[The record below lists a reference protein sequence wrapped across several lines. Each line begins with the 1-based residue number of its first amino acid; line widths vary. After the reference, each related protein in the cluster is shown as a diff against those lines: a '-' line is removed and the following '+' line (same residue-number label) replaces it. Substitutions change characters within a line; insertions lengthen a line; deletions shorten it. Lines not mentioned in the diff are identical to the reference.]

1 VSTPASGP
9 GSGPAST
16 ILSARDLEF
25 LLFEWLDVESLSER
39 PRFAEHDR
47 ESYRAL
53 LALCAQLAADHFAPH
68 YRASDSE
75 EPVFDG
81 ERVRLIPEVATA
93 LEALARA
100 DLLAL
105 TLDEEHGGHQVPHVV
120 ASACMAWFTAANIGT
135 AAYSFLTM
143 ANASLLLEHGTPEQ
157 VERFVGPMLEG
168 RFFGT
173 MTLSEPHAGS
183 SLGDVLTRAVPADD
197 GTYRIFGSKM
207 WISGGDHEM
216 GDNIVHL
223 VLAKLPDAPAGTRGI
238 SLFVVPKRLV
248 SDDGSIGERNDVALA
263 GINHKLGSRGTVNTA
278 PVFGGGA
285 FTPGGAPGAV
295 GYLVGE
301 PHRGLSY
308 MFHMMNAARLGV
320 GMSAT
325 TTAYTAYLKSLE
337 YARSRPQGRRL
348 TAADPAAPQVP
359 IIEHADVRRM
369 LLAQKA
375 YVEGAL
381 ALNLWCSRLLD
392 VQASARDDEERAE
405 AGLLLD
411 LLTPIAKS
419 WPSQWGQESNSL
431 AIQVLGGAGY
441 TRDYDVEAHWRDQ
454 RLNPIHEGTHGIQAL
469 DLLGRK
475 VLGSGGASLSA
486 LAARVQQT
494 VHRARD
500 LGGEPAAHAEALTA
514 VLDRLGEVTAAL
526 AGLGDPE
533 RTMANATVYLEAA
546 GHVVVAW
553 MWLEQLVA
561 VGSEE
566 GDFYDGKRAAARFF
580 FRWELPK
587 VAPMLDLLASG
598 DTTTLDMRDAWF

>member
-1 VSTPASGP
+1 MFTTASP
-9 GSGPAST
+9 ST
-16 ILSARDLEF
+16 ILSARDLQF
-25 LLFEWLDVESLSER
+25 MLFEWLDVEALAER

-47 ESYRAL
+47 DTYDAL
-53 LALCAQLAADHFAPH
+53 LALCEQLATEHFAPH
-68 YRASDSE
+68 YRRSDTE

-81 ERVRLIPEVATA
+81 EKVRLIPEIATA
-93 LEALARA
+93 LEAFAKA
-100 DLLAL
+100 DLLTL
-105 TLDEEHGGHQVPHVV
+105 TLDEEVGGQQVPHVV
-120 ASACMAWFTAANIGT
+120 ASACMAWFTGANIGT
-135 AAYSFLTM
+135 AAYSFLTV
-143 ANASLLLEHGTPEQ
+143 ANAGLLLAHGTPEQ
-157 VERFVGPMLEG
+157 VERFVTPMLEG

-183 SLGDVLTRAVPADD
+183 SLGDVVTRAVPADD
-197 GTYRIFGSKM
+197 GTYRIFGNKM

-223 VLAKLPDAPAGTRGI
+223 VLAKLPDAVPGTRGI
-238 SLFVVPKRLV
+238 SLFIVPKHLV
-248 SDDGSIGERNDVALA
+248 GEDGSIGERNDVALA

-278 PVFGGGA
+278 PVFGGGS

-295 GYLVGE
+295 GHLVGE
-301 PHRGLSY
+301 PGKGLSY

-325 TTAYTAYLKSLE
+325 TTAYTAYLKSLD

-348 TAADPAAPQVP
+348 GATDPSAPQVP

-369 LLAQKA
+369 LLAQKS

-381 ALNLWCSRLLD
+381 ALNLYCSRLLD
-392 VQASARDDEERAE
+392 VQATARDEEERTE
-405 AGLLLD
+405 TGRLLD

-431 AIQVLGGAGY
+431 AIQVLGGSGY

-475 VLGSGGASLSA
+475 VLGGGGAALMT
-486 LAARVQQT
+486 LAARMGET
-494 VHRARD
+494 VGRARD
-500 LGGEPAAHAEALTA
+500 LGGEPAAHADALQSA
-514 VLDRLGEVTAAL
+514 VDRLGEVTLAL

-561 VGSEE
+561 VGDRA
-566 GDFYDGKRAAARFF
+566 GDFYDGKRAAARYF

-587 VAPMLDLLASG
+587 VGPMLDLLASG
-598 DTTTLDMRDAWF
+598 DTTTLEMREAWF

>member
-1 VSTPASGP
+1 M
-9 GSGPAST
+9 
-16 ILSARDLEF
+16 
-25 LLFEWLDVESLSER
+25 LFEWLDVERLSER
-39 PRFAEHDR
+39 PRFADHDR
-47 ESYRAL
+47 DSYEAL
-53 LALCAQLAADHFAPH
+53 LALCEELATDRFAPH
-68 YRASDSE
+68 YRRSDAE
-75 EPVFDG
+75 EPTFDG
-81 ERVRLIPEVATA
+81 EKVHLIPEIATA
-93 LEALARA
+93 LEAFAKA
-100 DLLAL
+100 DLLTL
-105 TLDEEHGGHQVPHVV
+105 TLDEDRGGHQVPHVV
-120 ASACMAWFTAANIGT
+120 AAACMAWFTAANIGT

-143 ANASLLLEHGTPEQ
+143 ANAALLLEHGTPDQ
-157 VERFVGPMLEG
+157 VDRYAKPMLEG

-183 SLGDVLTRAVPADD
+183 SLGDVVTRAVPAHD
-197 GTYRIFGSKM
+197 GTYRIFGNKM

-238 SLFVVPKRLV
+238 SLFIVPKHLV
-248 SDDGSIGERNDVALA
+248 GEDGSIGERNDVALA

-325 TTAYTAYLKSLE
+325 TTAYTAYLKSLD
-337 YARSRPQGRRL
+337 YARSRPQGRPL
-348 TAADPAAPQVP
+348 TGADPAAPQVP

-369 LLAQKA
+369 LLAQKS

-381 ALNLWCSRLLD
+381 ALNLYCSRLLD
-392 VQASARDDEERAE
+392 LQASAHDDDERSET
-405 AGLLLD
+405 GLLLD

-431 AIQVLGGAGY
+431 AIQVLGGSGY

-475 VLGSGGASLSA
+475 VLGSGGASLRV
-486 LAARVQQT
+486 LAARIDRT
-494 VHRARD
+494 VAKANA
-500 LGGEPAAHAEALTA
+500 LGGEAAEHGAALKAA
-514 VLDRLGEVTAAL
+514 VDRLGEVTMTL

-561 VGSEE
+561 VGEQCS
-566 GDFYDGKRAAARFF
+566 DFHDGKRAAARFF

-587 VAPMLDLLASG
+587 VGPMLDLLASG
-598 DTTTLDMRDAWF
+598 DTTTLEMRADWF

>member
-1 VSTPASGP
+1 MSAPT
-9 GSGPAST
+9 ST
-16 ILSARDLEF
+16 ILSARDLQF
-25 LLFEWLDVESLSER
+25 MLFEWLDVEQLADR

-47 ESYRAL
+47 ETYDAL
-53 LALCAQLAADHFAPH
+53 LALCEQLATEHFAPH
-68 YRASDSE
+68 YRRSDTE

-81 ERVRLIPEVATA
+81 EKVHLIPEVATA
-93 LEALARA
+93 LEAFAKA
-100 DLLAL
+100 DLLTL
-105 TLDEEHGGHQVPHVV
+105 TLDEEVGGQQVPHVV

-135 AAYSFLTM
+135 AAYSFLTV
-143 ANASLLLEHGTPEQ
+143 ANAGLLLAHGTPEQ

-173 MTLSEPHAGS
+173 MALSEPHAGS
-183 SLGDVLTRAVPADD
+183 SLGDVVTRAVPADD
-197 GTYRIFGSKM
+197 GTYRLFGSKM

-216 GDNIVHL
+216 GDTIVHL
-223 VLAKLPDAPAGTRGI
+223 VLAKLPDAATGTRGI
-238 SLFVVPKRLV
+238 SLFIVPKHLV
-248 SDDGSIGERNDVALA
+248 GEDGSIGERNDVALA
-263 GINHKLGSRGTVNTA
+263 GINHKLGNRGTVNTA

-285 FTPGGAPGAV
+285 FTPGGAPGAI

-301 PHRGLSY
+301 PGKGLSY

-325 TTAYTAYLKSLE
+325 TTAYTAYLKSLA
-337 YARSRPQGRRL
+337 YARSRPQGRAL
-348 TAADPAAPQVP
+348 VAADPSAPQVP

-369 LLAQKA
+369 LLAQKS

-381 ALNLWCSRLLD
+381 ALNLYCSRLLD
-392 VQASARDDEERAE
+392 LQATARDEEERTE
-405 AGLLLD
+405 TGRLLD

-431 AIQVLGGAGY
+431 AIQVLGGSGY

-475 VLGSGGASLSA
+475 VLGGGGASLMA
-486 LAARVQQT
+486 LAARIGET
-494 VHRARD
+494 VVRARD
-500 LGGEPAAHAEALTA
+500 LGGEPAAHADALQSA
-514 VLDRLGEVTAAL
+514 VDRLGEVTLAL

-561 VGSEE
+561 VGDRT
-566 GDFYDGKRAAARFF
+566 GDFYDGKRAAARYF

-587 VAPMLDLLASG
+587 VGPMLDLLASG
-598 DTTTLDMRDAWF
+598 DTTTLEMRDAWF

>member
-1 VSTPASGP
+1 VPTTSP
-9 GSGPAST
+9 ST
-16 ILSARDLEF
+16 ILSARDLQF
-25 LLFEWLDVESLSER
+25 MLFEWLDVERLGQR

-47 ESYRAL
+47 ETYDAL
-53 LALCAQLAADHFAPH
+53 LALCEQLATEHFAPH
-68 YRASDSE
+68 YRRSDTE
-75 EPVFDG
+75 EPAFDG
-81 ERVRLIPEVATA
+81 ERVHLIPEIATA
-93 LEALARA
+93 LEAFAKA
-100 DLLAL
+100 DLLTL
-105 TLDEEHGGHQVPHVV
+105 TLDEEVGGQQVPHVV

-135 AAYSFLTM
+135 AAYSFLTV
-143 ANASLLLEHGTPEQ
+143 ANAGLLLAHGTPEQ
-157 VERFVGPMLEG
+157 VERFVTPMLEG

-183 SLGDVLTRAVPADD
+183 SLGDVVTRAVPADD

-223 VLAKLPDAPAGTRGI
+223 VLAKLPDAAPGTRGI
-238 SLFVVPKRLV
+238 SLFIVPKHLV
-248 SDDGSIGERNDVALA
+248 GEDGSIGERNDVVLA

-278 PVFGGGA
+278 PVFGSGA

-295 GYLVGE
+295 GHLVGE
-301 PHRGLSY
+301 PGKGLSY

-348 TAADPAAPQVP
+348 AAADPTAPQVP

-369 LLAQKA
+369 LLAQKS

-381 ALNLWCSRLLD
+381 ALNLYCSRLLD
-392 VQASARDDEERAE
+392 VQATARDEEERTE
-405 AGLLLD
+405 TGRLLD

-431 AIQVLGGAGY
+431 AIQVLGGSGY

-475 VLGSGGASLSA
+475 VLGGDGASLVA
-486 LAARVQQT
+486 LAARIADT
-494 VHRARD
+494 VARARD
-500 LGGEPAAHAEALTA
+500 LGGEPAAHADALQAA
-514 VLDRLGEVTAAL
+514 VDRLGEVTLAL

-561 VGSEE
+561 VGDRD
-566 GDFYDGKRAAARFF
+566 GDFYDGKRAAARYF

-587 VAPMLDLLASG
+587 VGPMLDLLASG
-598 DTTTLDMRDAWF
+598 DTTTLEMRDAWF

>member
-1 VSTPASGP
+1 MPATAPS
-9 GSGPAST
+9 ST

-25 LLFEWLDVESLSER
+25 MLFEWLDVEQLAER

-47 ESYRAL
+47 ESYDAL
-53 LALCAQLAADHFAPH
+53 LALCEELATEHFAPH
-68 YRASDSE
+68 YRRSDTE
-75 EPVFDG
+75 EPVFQDG
-81 ERVRLIPEVATA
+81 KVRLIPEIEA
-93 LEALARA
+93 ALAKFAEA
-100 DLLAL
+100 DLLTL
-105 TLDEEHGGHQVPHVV
+105 TLDEEVGGQQVPHVV

-135 AAYSFLTM
+135 AAYSFLTV
-143 ANASLLLEHGTPEQ
+143 ANAGLLLAHGTPEQ
-157 VERFVGPMLEG
+157 VERYVAPMLEG

-183 SLGDVLTRAVPADD
+183 SLGDVVTRAVPADD
-197 GTYRIFGSKM
+197 GTYRIFGNKM

-223 VLAKLPDAPAGTRGI
+223 VLAKLPDAAPGTRGI
-238 SLFVVPKRLV
+238 SLFVVPKHLV
-248 SDDGSIGERNDVALA
+248 GEDGSIGERNDVALA

-285 FTPGGAPGAV
+285 YTPGGAPGAI

-301 PHRGLSY
+301 PGKGLSY

-325 TTAYTAYLKSLE
+325 TTAYTAYLKSLA

-348 TAADPAAPQVP
+348 TAADPGAPQVP

-369 LLAQKA
+369 LLAQKS

-381 ALNLWCSRLLD
+381 ALNLYCSRLLD
-392 VQASARDDEERAE
+392 VQATAQDDEERTE
-405 AGLLLD
+405 AGRLLD

-431 AIQVLGGAGY
+431 AIQVLGGSGY
-441 TRDYDVEAHWRDQ
+441 TRDYDIEAHWRDQ

-475 VLGSGGASLSA
+475 VLGGGGASLMA
-486 LAARVQQT
+486 LAARIAET
-494 VHRARD
+494 VGRARD
-500 LGGEPAAHAEALTA
+500 LGGEPAAHADALQAA
-514 VLDRLGEVTAAL
+514 VDRLGEVTLAL

-561 VGSEE
+561 VGERT
-566 GDFYDGKRAAARFF
+566 GDFYDGKRAAARYF

-587 VAPMLDLLASG
+587 VGPMLDLLASG
-598 DTTTLDMRDAWF
+598 DTTTLEMRDAWF

>member
-1 VSTPASGP
+1 MPTPSSP
-9 GSGPAST
+9 ST
-16 ILSARDLEF
+16 ILSARDLQF
-25 LLFEWLDVESLSER
+25 LLFEWLDVEQLAER

-47 ESYRAL
+47 ETYDAL
-53 LALCAQLAADHFAPH
+53 LALCEQLATEHFAPH
-68 YRASDSE
+68 YRRSDIE

-81 ERVRLIPEVATA
+81 EKVHLIPEIATA
-93 LEALARA
+93 LDAFAKA
-100 DLLAL
+100 DLLTL
-105 TLDEEHGGHQVPHVV
+105 SLDEEIGGQQVPHVV

-135 AAYSFLTM
+135 AAYSFLTV
-143 ANASLLLEHGTPEQ
+143 ANAGLLLAHGTPEQ
-157 VERFVGPMLEG
+157 VERYVTPMLEG

-197 GTYRIFGSKM
+197 GTFRIFGNKM

-223 VLAKLPDAPAGTRGI
+223 VLAKLPDAAPGTRGI
-238 SLFVVPKRLV
+238 SLFVVPKHLV
-248 SDDGSIGERNDVALA
+248 GEDGSIGERNDVALA

-278 PVFGGGA
+278 PVFGGGS
-285 FTPGGAPGAV
+285 FTPGGAPGAI

-301 PHRGLSY
+301 PGKGLSY

-348 TAADPAAPQVP
+348 TGADPGAPQVP

-369 LLAQKA
+369 LLAQKS

-381 ALNLWCSRLLD
+381 ALNLYCSRLLD
-392 VQASARDDEERAE
+392 VQATARDEEERTE
-405 AGLLLD
+405 SSRLLD

-431 AIQVLGGAGY
+431 AIQVLGGSGY

-475 VLGSGGASLSA
+475 VLGGGGASLTA
-486 LAARVQQT
+486 LAARIADT
-494 VHRARD
+494 VGRARD
-500 LGGEPAAHAEALTA
+500 LGGEPAAHADALQTA
-514 VLDRLGEVTAAL
+514 VDRLGEVTLAL

-546 GHVVVAW
+546 GHVVIAW

-561 VGSEE
+561 VGEKT
-566 GDFYDGKRAAARFF
+566 GDFYDGKRAAARYF

-587 VAPMLDLLASG
+587 VGPMLDLLASG
-598 DTTTLDMRDAWF
+598 DTTTLEMRDAWF

>member
-1 VSTPASGP
+1 MPPTSPS
-9 GSGPAST
+9 ST

-25 LLFEWLDVESLSER
+25 MLFEWLDVEQLAER

-47 ESYRAL
+47 ETYDAL
-53 LALCAQLAADHFAPH
+53 LALCEELATEHFAPH
-68 YRASDSE
+68 YRRSDTE
-75 EPVFDG
+75 EPVFEDG
-81 ERVRLIPEVATA
+81 KVRLIPEIATA
-93 LEALARA
+93 LEAFAKA
-100 DLLAL
+100 DLLTL
-105 TLDEEHGGHQVPHVV
+105 TLDEEVGGQQVPHVV
-120 ASACMAWFTAANIGT
+120 ASACMAWFTAANMGT

-143 ANASLLLEHGTPEQ
+143 ANAGLLLTHGTPEQ
-157 VERFVGPMLEG
+157 VERFATPMLEG

-183 SLGDVLTRAVPADD
+183 SLGDVVTRAVPADD
-197 GTYRIFGSKM
+197 GTYRIFGNKM

-223 VLAKLPDAPAGTRGI
+223 VLAKLPDAAPGTRGI
-238 SLFVVPKRLV
+238 SLFIVPKHLV
-248 SDDGSIGERNDVALA
+248 AEDGSIGERNDLALA

-301 PHRGLSY
+301 PGKGLSY

-320 GMSAT
+320 GMGAT

-348 TAADPAAPQVP
+348 TAADPGAPQVP

-369 LLAQKA
+369 LLAQKS

-381 ALNLWCSRLLD
+381 ALNLYCSRLLD
-392 VQASARDDEERAE
+392 VQATARDEEERTE
-405 AGLLLD
+405 AGRLLD

-431 AIQVLGGAGY
+431 AIQVLGGSGY

-475 VLGSGGASLSA
+475 VLGGGGASLMA
-486 LAARVQQT
+486 LAARIAET
-494 VHRARD
+494 VGRARE
-500 LGGEPAAHAEALTA
+500 LGGEPAAHADALQAA
-514 VLDRLGEVTAAL
+514 VDRLGEVTMTL

-561 VGSEE
+561 VGEKS
-566 GDFYDGKRAAARFF
+566 GDFYDGKRAAARYF

-587 VAPMLDLLASG
+587 VGPMLDLLASG
-598 DTTTLDMRDAWF
+598 DTTTLEMRDAWF

>member
-1 VSTPASGP
+1 VSTTASP
-9 GSGPAST
+9 ST
-16 ILSARDLEF
+16 ILSARDLQF
-25 LLFEWLDVESLSER
+25 MLFEWLDVGQLAER

-47 ESYRAL
+47 ETYDAL
-53 LALCAQLAADHFAPH
+53 LALCEQLATEHFAPH
-68 YRASDSE
+68 YRRSDTE

-81 ERVRLIPEVATA
+81 EKVRLIPEIATA
-93 LEALARA
+93 LEAFAKA
-100 DLLAL
+100 DLLTL
-105 TLDEEHGGHQVPHVV
+105 TLDEEVGGQQVPHVV

-135 AAYSFLTM
+135 AAYSFLTV
-143 ANASLLLEHGTPEQ
+143 ANAGLLLAHGTPEQ
-157 VERFVGPMLEG
+157 VERFATPMLEG

-183 SLGDVLTRAVPADD
+183 SLGDVVTRAVPADD

-223 VLAKLPDAPAGTRGI
+223 VLAKLPDAAPGTRGI
-238 SLFVVPKRLV
+238 SLFVVPKHLV
-248 SDDGSIGERNDVALA
+248 GEDGSIGERNDVALA

-285 FTPGGAPGAV
+285 FTPGGAAGAV
-295 GYLVGE
+295 GHLVGE
-301 PHRGLSY
+301 PGKGLSY

-348 TAADPAAPQVP
+348 GAADPSAPQVP

-369 LLAQKA
+369 LLAQKS

-381 ALNLWCSRLLD
+381 ALNLYCSRLLD
-392 VQASARDDEERAE
+392 VQATARDEEERTE
-405 AGLLLD
+405 TGRLLD

-431 AIQVLGGAGY
+431 AIQVLGGSGY

-475 VLGSGGASLSA
+475 VLGGGGASLLA
-486 LAARVQQT
+486 LAARIGET
-494 VHRARD
+494 VARARN
-500 LGGEPAAHAEALTA
+500 LGGEPAAHAEALQSA
-514 VLDRLGEVTAAL
+514 VDRLGEVTLAL

-561 VGSEE
+561 VGDRT
-566 GDFYDGKRAAARFF
+566 GDFYDGKRAAARYF

-587 VAPMLDLLASG
+587 VGPMLDLLASG
-598 DTTTLDMRDAWF
+598 DTTTLEMRDAWF

>member
-1 VSTPASGP
+1 MPAQPSTV
-9 GSGPAST
+9 
-16 ILSARDLEF
+16 LSARDLQF

-47 ESYRAL
+47 ESYDAL
-53 LALCAQLAADHFAPH
+53 LELCEQLATEHFAPH
-68 YRASDSE
+68 YRKSDTE
-75 EPVFDG
+75 EPTFDG
-81 ERVRLIPEVATA
+81 DKVTLIPEIGAA
-93 LEALARA
+93 LQQFAKA
-100 DLLAL
+100 DLLGL
-105 TLDEEHGGHQVPHVV
+105 TLDAERGGHQVPQTV
-120 ASACMAWFTAANIGT
+120 AAACMAWFTAANIGT
-135 AAYSFLTM
+135 AAYSFLTV
-143 ANASLLLEHGTPEQ
+143 ANAGLLLAHGTPEQ
-157 VERFVGPMLEG
+157 VERYAAPMLEG

-183 SLGDVLTRAVPADD
+183 SLGDVVTRAVPADD
-197 GTYRIFGSKM
+197 GTYRIFGNKM

-216 GDNIVHL
+216 GENIVHL

-238 SLFVVPKRLV
+238 SLFIVPKHLV
-248 SDDGSIGERNDVALA
+248 GEDGSIGERNDVTLA

-278 PVFGGGA
+278 PVFGSGA
-285 FTPGGAPGAV
+285 HTPGGAAGAV

-325 TTAYTAYLKSLE
+325 TTAYTAYLKSLA
-337 YARSRPQGRRL
+337 YARERPQGRRL
-348 TAADPAAPQVP
+348 AGGDPAGPQVP

-369 LLAQKA
+369 LLAQKS

-381 ALNLWCSRLLD
+381 ALNLYCSRLLD
-392 VQASARDDEERAE
+392 LQASAVDDDERVE
-405 AGLLLD
+405 ASRLLD
-411 LLTPIAKS
+411 VLTPIAKS

-441 TRDYDVEAHWRDQ
+441 TRDHDLEAHWRDQ

-475 VLGSGGASLSA
+475 VLGGGGAALMA
-486 LAARVQQT
+486 LAARIGDT
-494 VHRARD
+494 VERATA
-500 LGGEPAAHAEALTA
+500 LGGEAAWHAAALKA
-514 VLDRLGEVTAAL
+514 SVDRLGEVTMAL
-526 AGLGDPE
+526 AGLGDAD

-561 VGSEE
+561 VGERQ
-566 GDFYDGKRAAARFF
+566 GDFYGGKRAAARFF

-587 VAPMLDLLASG
+587 VGPMLDLLASG
-598 DTTTLDMRDAWF
+598 DTTTLEMRADWF

>member
-1 VSTPASGP
+1 VSTTASP
-9 GSGPAST
+9 ST
-16 ILSARDLEF
+16 VLSARDLQF
-25 LLFEWLDVESLSER
+25 MLFEWLDVEQLAER

-47 ESYRAL
+47 DTYDAL
-53 LALCAQLAADHFAPH
+53 LALCEQLATEHFAPH
-68 YRASDSE
+68 YRRSDTE

-81 ERVRLIPEVATA
+81 EKVRLIPEIATA
-93 LEALARA
+93 LEAFAKA
-100 DLLAL
+100 DLLTL
-105 TLDEEHGGHQVPHVV
+105 SLDEEVGGQQVPHVV

-135 AAYSFLTM
+135 AAYSFLTV
-143 ANASLLLEHGTPEQ
+143 ANAGLLLAHGTPEQ
-157 VERFVGPMLEG
+157 VERFVTPMLEG

-183 SLGDVLTRAVPADD
+183 SLGDVVTRAVPADD
-197 GTYRIFGSKM
+197 GTFRIFGNKM

-223 VLAKLPDAPAGTRGI
+223 VLAKLPDAAPGTRGI
-238 SLFVVPKRLV
+238 SLFVVPKHLV
-248 SDDGSIGERNDVALA
+248 GEDGSIGERNDVALA

-278 PVFGGGA
+278 PVFGGGS
-285 FTPGGAPGAV
+285 FTPGGAPGAI

-301 PHRGLSY
+301 PGKGLSY

-320 GMSAT
+320 GMGAT

-348 TAADPAAPQVP
+348 TAVDPGAPQVP

-369 LLAQKA
+369 LLAQKS

-381 ALNLWCSRLLD
+381 ALNLYCSRLLD
-392 VQASARDDEERAE
+392 VQATARDEDERTETGR
-405 AGLLLD
+405 LLD

-431 AIQVLGGAGY
+431 AIQVLGGSGY

-475 VLGSGGASLSA
+475 VLGGGGASLMA
-486 LAARVQQT
+486 LAARIADT
-494 VHRARD
+494 VGRARD
-500 LGGEPAAHAEALTA
+500 LGGEPAAHADALQAA
-514 VLDRLGEVTAAL
+514 VDRLGEVTLTL

-561 VGSEE
+561 VGEKA
-566 GDFYDGKRAAARFF
+566 GDFYDGKRAAARYF

-587 VAPMLDLLASG
+587 VGPMLDLLASG
-598 DTTTLDMRDAWF
+598 DTTTLEMRDAWF

>member
-1 VSTPASGP
+1 M
-9 GSGPAST
+9 
-16 ILSARDLEF
+16 EF
-25 LLFEWLDVESLSER
+25 MLFEWLDVEQLAER

-47 ESYRAL
+47 ETYDAL
-53 LALCAQLAADHFAPH
+53 LALCEELATEHFAPH
-68 YRASDSE
+68 YRRSDTE
-75 EPVFDG
+75 EPVFEDG
-81 ERVRLIPEVATA
+81 KVRLIPEIATA
-93 LEALARA
+93 LEAFAKA
-100 DLLAL
+100 DLLTL
-105 TLDEEHGGHQVPHVV
+105 TLDEEVGGQQVPHVV
-120 ASACMAWFTAANIGT
+120 ASACMAWFTAANMGT

-143 ANASLLLEHGTPEQ
+143 ANAGLLLAHGTPEQ
-157 VERFVGPMLEG
+157 VERFATPMLEG

-183 SLGDVLTRAVPADD
+183 SLGDVVTRAVPADD
-197 GTYRIFGSKM
+197 GTYRIFGNKM

-223 VLAKLPDAPAGTRGI
+223 VLAKLPDAAPGTRGI
-238 SLFVVPKRLV
+238 SLFIVPKHLV
-248 SDDGSIGERNDVALA
+248 AEDGSIGERNDVALA

-301 PHRGLSY
+301 PGKGLSY

-320 GMSAT
+320 GMGAT

-348 TAADPAAPQVP
+348 TAADPGAPQVP

-369 LLAQKA
+369 LLAQKS

-381 ALNLWCSRLLD
+381 ALNLYCSRLLD
-392 VQASARDDEERAE
+392 VQATARDEEERTE
-405 AGLLLD
+405 AGRLLD

-431 AIQVLGGAGY
+431 AIQVLGGSGY

-475 VLGSGGASLSA
+475 VLGGGGASLMA
-486 LAARVQQT
+486 LASRIVET
-494 VHRARD
+494 VGRARELD
-500 LGGEPAAHAEALTA
+500 GEPAAHADALQAA
-514 VLDRLGEVTAAL
+514 VDRLGEVTMTL

-561 VGSEE
+561 VGEKA
-566 GDFYDGKRAAARFF
+566 GDFYDGKRAAARYF

-587 VAPMLDLLASG
+587 VGPMLDLLASG
-598 DTTTLDMRDAWF
+598 DTTTLEMRDAWF

>member
-1 VSTPASGP
+1 MSTTASP
-9 GSGPAST
+9 ST
-16 ILSARDLEF
+16 ILSARDLQF
-25 LLFEWLDVESLSER
+25 MLFEWLDVEALGDR

-47 ESYRAL
+47 ETYDAL
-53 LALCAQLAADHFAPH
+53 LALCEQLATDHFAPH
-68 YRASDSE
+68 YRRSDTE

-81 ERVRLIPEVATA
+81 EKVQLIPEIATA
-93 LEALARA
+93 LEAFAKA
-100 DLLAL
+100 DLLTL
-105 TLDEEHGGHQVPHVV
+105 TLDEEVGGQQVPHVV

-135 AAYSFLTM
+135 AAYSLLTV
-143 ANASLLLEHGTPEQ
+143 ANAGLLLAHGTPEQ
-157 VERFVGPMLEG
+157 VERFVTPMLEG

-183 SLGDVLTRAVPADD
+183 SLGDVVTRAVPADD
-197 GTYRIFGSKM
+197 GTHRIFGNKM

-223 VLAKLPDAPAGTRGI
+223 VLAKLPDAAPGTRGI
-238 SLFVVPKRLV
+238 SLFIVPKHLV
-248 SDDGSIGERNDVALA
+248 AEDGSIGERNDVALA

-278 PVFGGGA
+278 PVFGGGS

-295 GYLVGE
+295 GHLVGE
-301 PHRGLSY
+301 PGKGLSY

-325 TTAYTAYLKSLE
+325 TTAYTAYLKSLD

-348 TAADPAAPQVP
+348 GATDPSAPQVP

-369 LLAQKA
+369 LLAQKS

-381 ALNLWCSRLLD
+381 ALNLYCSRLLD
-392 VQASARDDEERAE
+392 VQATARDEEERTE
-405 AGLLLD
+405 TGRLLD

-431 AIQVLGGAGY
+431 AIQVLGGSGY

-475 VLGSGGASLSA
+475 VLGGGGAA
-486 LAARVQQT
+486 LMALTARMGET
-494 VHRARD
+494 VSRARD
-500 LGGEPAAHAEALTA
+500 LGGEPAAHADALQAA
-514 VLDRLGEVTAAL
+514 VDRLGEVTLAL

-561 VGSEE
+561 VGDKE
-566 GDFYDGKRAAARFF
+566 GDFYDGKRAAARYF

-587 VAPMLDLLASG
+587 VGPMLDLLASG
-598 DTTTLDMRDAWF
+598 DTTTLEMREAWF

>member
-1 VSTPASGP
+1 MPATSPAS
-9 GSGPAST
+9 SST

-25 LLFEWLDVESLSER
+25 LLFEWLDVEQLAER

-47 ESYRAL
+47 ETYDAL
-53 LALCAQLAADHFAPH
+53 LALCEELATEHFAPH
-68 YRASDSE
+68 YRRSDAE

-81 ERVRLIPEVATA
+81 EKVRLIPEIATA
-93 LEALARA
+93 LEAFAKA
-100 DLLAL
+100 DLLTL
-105 TLDEEHGGHQVPHVV
+105 TLDQEVGGQQVPHVV

-135 AAYSFLTM
+135 AAYSFLTV
-143 ANASLLLEHGTPEQ
+143 ANAGLLLAHGTPEQ
-157 VERFVGPMLEG
+157 VERYVTPMLEG

-183 SLGDVLTRAVPADD
+183 SLGDVVTRAVPADD
-197 GTYRIFGSKM
+197 GTFRIFGNKM

-223 VLAKLPDAPAGTRGI
+223 VLAKLPDAAPGTRGI
-238 SLFVVPKRLV
+238 SLFVVPKHLV
-248 SDDGSIGERNDVALA
+248 GEDGSIGERNDVALA

-278 PVFGGGA
+278 PVFGGGS

-301 PHRGLSY
+301 PGKGLSY

-325 TTAYTAYLKSLE
+325 TTAYTAYLKSLA

-348 TAADPAAPQVP
+348 TAADPGAPQVP

-369 LLAQKA
+369 LLAQKS

-381 ALNLWCSRLLD
+381 ALNLYCSRLLD
-392 VQASARDDEERAE
+392 VQATARDDEERTE
-405 AGLLLD
+405 ASRLLD

-431 AIQVLGGAGY
+431 AIQVLGGSGY

-475 VLGSGGASLSA
+475 VLGGGGASLMA
-486 LAARVQQT
+486 LAARIAET
-494 VHRARD
+494 VGRARD
-500 LGGEPAAHAEALTA
+500 LGGEPAAHADALQAA
-514 VLDRLGEVTAAL
+514 VDRLGEVTLAL

-561 VGSEE
+561 VGERS
-566 GDFYDGKRAAARFF
+566 GDFYDGKRAAARYF

-587 VAPMLDLLASG
+587 VGPMLDLLASG
-598 DTTTLDMRDAWF
+598 DTTTLEMRDAWF

>member
-1 VSTPASGP
+1 MPNPARSSSTV
-9 GSGPAST
+9 
-16 ILSARDLEF
+16 LSARDLEF
-25 LLFEWLDVESLSER
+25 MLFEWLDVERLSER

-47 ESYRAL
+47 DSYAAL
-53 LALCAQLAADHFAPH
+53 LALCEELATERFAPH
-68 YRASDSE
+68 YRRSDTE
-75 EPVFDG
+75 EPSFDG
-81 ERVRLIPEVATA
+81 ERVHLIPEIAEA
-93 LEALARA
+93 LEAFARA
-100 DLLAL
+100 DLLTL
-105 TLDEEHGGHQVPHVV
+105 TLDEELGGHQVPHVV
-120 ASACMAWFTAANIGT
+120 AAACMAWFTAANIGT

-143 ANASLLLEHGTPEQ
+143 ANAALLLEHGTPEQ
-157 VERFVGPMLEG
+157 VERYARPMLEG

-183 SLGDVLTRAVPADD
+183 SLGDVATRAVPADD

-223 VLAKLPDAPAGTRGI
+223 VLAKLPDAPDGTRGI
-238 SLFVVPKRLV
+238 SLFVVPKHLV
-248 SDDGSIGERNDVALA
+248 AEDGSIGERNDVALA

-325 TTAYTAYLKSLE
+325 TTAYTAYLKSLA

-348 TAADPAAPQVP
+348 GAADPTAPQVP

-369 LLAQKA
+369 LLAQKS

-381 ALNLWCSRLLD
+381 ALNLYCSRLLD
-392 VQASARDDEERAE
+392 LQATAHDDDERTETGR
-405 AGLLLD
+405 LLD

-431 AIQVLGGAGY
+431 AIQVLGGSGY

-475 VLGSGGASLSA
+475 VLGSGGASLLA
-486 LAARVQQT
+486 LAARIERT
-494 VHRARD
+494 VARATA
-500 LGGEPAAHAEALTA
+500 LGGEAAEHGAALKA
-514 VLDRLGEVTAAL
+514 MVDRLGEVTMAL

-561 VGSEE
+561 VGERS

-587 VAPMLDLLASG
+587 VGPMLDLLSAG
-598 DTTTLDMRDAWF
+598 DTTTLEMRADWF

>member
-1 VSTPASGP
+1 MSTTASP
-9 GSGPAST
+9 ST
-16 ILSARDLEF
+16 ILSARDLQF
-25 LLFEWLDVESLSER
+25 MLFEWLDVEQLAER
-39 PRFAEHDR
+39 PRFAQHDR
-47 ESYRAL
+47 DTYDAL
-53 LALCAQLAADHFAPH
+53 LALCEQLATEHFAPH
-68 YRASDSE
+68 YRRSDTE

-81 ERVRLIPEVATA
+81 EKVLLIPEIATA
-93 LEALARA
+93 LEAFAKA
-100 DLLAL
+100 DLLTL
-105 TLDEEHGGHQVPHVV
+105 TLDEEVGGQQVPHVV

-135 AAYSFLTM
+135 AAYSFLTV
-143 ANASLLLEHGTPEQ
+143 ANAGLLLAHGTPEQ
-157 VERFVGPMLEG
+157 VERFVTPMLEG

-183 SLGDVLTRAVPADD
+183 SLGDVVTRAVPADD

-223 VLAKLPDAPAGTRGI
+223 VLAKLPDAAPGTRGI
-238 SLFVVPKRLV
+238 SLFVVPKHLV
-248 SDDGSIGERNDVALA
+248 GEDGSIGERNDVALA

-285 FTPGGAPGAV
+285 FTPGGAAGAV
-295 GYLVGE
+295 GHLVGE
-301 PHRGLSY
+301 PGKGLSY

-348 TAADPAAPQVP
+348 GAADPSAPQVP

-369 LLAQKA
+369 LLAQKS

-381 ALNLWCSRLLD
+381 ALNLYCSRLLD
-392 VQASARDDEERAE
+392 VQATARDEEERTE
-405 AGLLLD
+405 TGRLLD

-431 AIQVLGGAGY
+431 AIQVLGGSGY

-475 VLGSGGASLSA
+475 VLGGGGASLMA
-486 LAARVQQT
+486 LAARIGET
-494 VHRARD
+494 VTRARD
-500 LGGEPAAHAEALTA
+500 LGGEPAAHAEALQSA
-514 VLDRLGEVTAAL
+514 VDRLGEVTLAL

-561 VGSEE
+561 VGDRT
-566 GDFYDGKRAAARFF
+566 GDFYDGKRAAARYF

-587 VAPMLDLLASG
+587 VGPMLDLLASG
-598 DTTTLDMRDAWF
+598 DTTTLEMRDAWF

>member
-1 VSTPASGP
+1 MS
-9 GSGPAST
+9 ST

-25 LLFEWLDVESLSER
+25 LLFEWLDVERLSER

-47 ESYRAL
+47 ETYDAL
-53 LALCAQLAADHFAPH
+53 LALCEQLATEHFAPH
-68 YRASDSE
+68 YRRSDTE

-81 ERVRLIPEVATA
+81 EKVRLVPEIGAA
-93 LEALARA
+93 LDAFAKA
-100 DLLAL
+100 DLLGL
-105 TLDEEHGGHQVPHVV
+105 TLDGDQGGHQLPHVV

-135 AAYSFLTM
+135 AAYSFLTI
-143 ANASLLLEHGTPEQ
+143 ANAGLLLAHGTPEQ
-157 VERFVGPMLEG
+157 VERYVQPMLEG

-173 MTLSEPHAGS
+173 MALSEPHAGS
-183 SLGDVLTRAVPADD
+183 SLGDVLTRAEPAGD

-238 SLFVVPKRLV
+238 SLFIVPKWLV
-248 SDDGSIGERNDVALA
+248 DEDGSIGERNDVALA
-263 GINHKLGSRGTVNTA
+263 GINHKLGNRGTVNTA
-278 PVFGGGA
+278 PVFGAGA
-285 FTPGGAPGAV
+285 FTPGGSPGAV

-325 TTAYTAYLKSLE
+325 TTAYTAYLKSLD
-337 YARSRPQGRRL
+337 YARQRPQGRPL
-348 TAADPAAPQVP
+348 SDADPGKPQVP
-359 IIEHADVRRM
+359 IIQHADVRRM
-369 LLAQKA
+369 LLAQKS

-381 ALNLWCSRLLD
+381 ALNLYCSRLLD
-392 VQASARDDEERAE
+392 LQASAVDDDERVE
-405 AGLLLD
+405 AGRLLD
-411 LLTPIAKS
+411 VLTPIAKS

-431 AIQVLGGAGY
+431 AIQVLGGSGY
-441 TRDYDVEAHWRDQ
+441 TRDHDLEAHWRDQ

-475 VLGSGGASLSA
+475 VLGGGGAALLA
-486 LAARVQQT
+486 LAACIEDT
-494 VHRARD
+494 VGRARD
-500 LGGEPAAHAEALTA
+500 LGGDAASYAALLKSA
-514 VLDRLGEVTAAL
+514 VDRLGEVTMTL

-546 GHVVVAW
+546 GHVVIAW

-561 VGSEE
+561 VGEKE
-566 GDFYDGKRAAARFF
+566 GDFYDGKRAAARYF

-598 DTTTLDMRDAWF
+598 DTTTLEMREDWF

>member
-1 VSTPASGP
+1 MPTTASP
-9 GSGPAST
+9 ST
-16 ILSARDLEF
+16 ILSARDLQF
-25 LLFEWLDVESLSER
+25 MLFEWLDVEQLAER

-47 ESYRAL
+47 DTYDAL
-53 LALCAQLAADHFAPH
+53 LALCEQLATEHFAPH
-68 YRASDSE
+68 YRRSDTE

-81 ERVRLIPEVATA
+81 EKVLLIPEIATA
-93 LEALARA
+93 LEAFAKA
-100 DLLAL
+100 DLLTL
-105 TLDEEHGGHQVPHVV
+105 TLDEEVGGQQVPHVV

-135 AAYSFLTM
+135 AAYSFLTV
-143 ANASLLLEHGTPEQ
+143 ANAGLLLAHGTPEQ
-157 VERFVGPMLEG
+157 VERFVTPMLEG

-183 SLGDVLTRAVPADD
+183 SLGDVVTRAVPADD

-223 VLAKLPDAPAGTRGI
+223 VLAKLPDAAPGTRGI
-238 SLFVVPKRLV
+238 SLFVVPKHLV
-248 SDDGSIGERNDVALA
+248 GEDGSIGERNDVALA

-285 FTPGGAPGAV
+285 FTPGGAAGAV
-295 GYLVGE
+295 GHLVGE
-301 PHRGLSY
+301 PGKGLSY

-348 TAADPAAPQVP
+348 GAADPSAPQVP

-369 LLAQKA
+369 LLAQKS

-381 ALNLWCSRLLD
+381 ALNLYCSRLLD
-392 VQASARDDEERAE
+392 VQATARDEEERTE
-405 AGLLLD
+405 TGRLLD

-431 AIQVLGGAGY
+431 AIQVLGGSGY

-475 VLGSGGASLSA
+475 VLGGGGASLMA
-486 LAARVQQT
+486 LAARIGET
-494 VHRARD
+494 VALARD
-500 LGGEPAAHAEALTA
+500 LGGEPAAHAEALQSA
-514 VLDRLGEVTAAL
+514 VDRLGEVTLAL

-561 VGSEE
+561 VGDRT
-566 GDFYDGKRAAARFF
+566 GDFYDGKRAAARYF

-587 VAPMLDLLASG
+587 VGPMLDLLASG
-598 DTTTLDMRDAWF
+598 DTTTLEMRDAWF

>member
-1 VSTPASGP
+1 MSTTASP
-9 GSGPAST
+9 ST
-16 ILSARDLEF
+16 ILSARDLQF
-25 LLFEWLDVESLSER
+25 MLFEWLDVEQLAER

-47 ESYRAL
+47 ETYDAL
-53 LALCAQLAADHFAPH
+53 LALCEQLATEHFAPH
-68 YRASDSE
+68 YRRSDTE

-81 ERVRLIPEVATA
+81 EKVLLIPEIATA
-93 LEALARA
+93 LEAFAKA
-100 DLLAL
+100 DLLTL
-105 TLDEEHGGHQVPHVV
+105 TLDEEVGGQQVPHVV

-135 AAYSFLTM
+135 AAYSFLTV
-143 ANASLLLEHGTPEQ
+143 ANAGLLLAHGTPEQ
-157 VERFVGPMLEG
+157 VERFVTPMLEG

-183 SLGDVLTRAVPADD
+183 SLGDVVTRAVPADD

-223 VLAKLPDAPAGTRGI
+223 VLAKLPDAAPGTRGI
-238 SLFVVPKRLV
+238 SLFVVPKHLV
-248 SDDGSIGERNDVALA
+248 GEDGSIGERNDVALA

-285 FTPGGAPGAV
+285 FTPGGAAGAV
-295 GYLVGE
+295 GHLVGE
-301 PHRGLSY
+301 PGKGLSY

-348 TAADPAAPQVP
+348 GAADPSAPQVP

-369 LLAQKA
+369 LLAQKS

-381 ALNLWCSRLLD
+381 ALNLYCSRLLD
-392 VQASARDDEERAE
+392 VQATARDEEERTE
-405 AGLLLD
+405 TGRLLD

-431 AIQVLGGAGY
+431 AIQVLGGSGY

-475 VLGSGGASLSA
+475 VLGGGGASLMA
-486 LAARVQQT
+486 LAARIGET
-494 VHRARD
+494 VTRARD
-500 LGGEPAAHAEALTA
+500 LGGEPAAHADALQSA
-514 VLDRLGEVTAAL
+514 VDRLGEVTLAL

-561 VGSEE
+561 VGDRT
-566 GDFYDGKRAAARFF
+566 GDFYDGKRAAARYF

-587 VAPMLDLLASG
+587 VGPMLDLLASG
-598 DTTTLDMRDAWF
+598 DTTTLEMRDAWF

>member
-1 VSTPASGP
+1 MPTTAPS
-9 GSGPAST
+9 ST
-16 ILSARDLEF
+16 ILSARDLRF
-25 LLFEWLDVESLSER
+25 MLFEWLDVEQLGER

-47 ESYRAL
+47 ETYDAL
-53 LALCAQLAADHFAPH
+53 LALCEELATEHFAPH
-68 YRASDSE
+68 YRRSDTE
-75 EPVFDG
+75 EPVFEDG
-81 ERVRLIPEVATA
+81 KVRLIPEIEA
-93 LEALARA
+93 ALAKFAEA
-100 DLLAL
+100 DLLTL
-105 TLDEEHGGHQVPHVV
+105 TLDEEAGGQQVPHVV

-135 AAYSFLTM
+135 AAYSFLTV
-143 ANASLLLEHGTPEQ
+143 ANAGLLLAHGTPEQ
-157 VERFVGPMLEG
+157 VERFATPMLEG

-173 MTLSEPHAGS
+173 MTLSEPQAGS
-183 SLGDVLTRAVPADD
+183 SLGDVVTRAVPADD

-223 VLAKLPDAPAGTRGI
+223 VLAKLPDAAPGTRGI
-238 SLFVVPKRLV
+238 SLFVVPKHLV
-248 SDDGSIGERNDVALA
+248 GEDGSIGERNDVALA

-285 FTPGGAPGAV
+285 YTPGGAPGAV

-301 PHRGLSY
+301 PGKGLSY

-348 TAADPAAPQVP
+348 TAADPGAPQVP

-369 LLAQKA
+369 LLAQKS

-381 ALNLWCSRLLD
+381 ALNLYCSRLLD
-392 VQASARDDEERAE
+392 VQATARDDEERTE
-405 AGLLLD
+405 AGRLLD

-431 AIQVLGGAGY
+431 AIQVLGGSGY

-475 VLGSGGASLSA
+475 VLGGGGASLMA
-486 LAARVQQT
+486 LAARIAET
-494 VHRARD
+494 VGRAGE
-500 LGGEPAAHAEALTA
+500 LGGEPAAHADALQAA
-514 VLDRLGEVTAAL
+514 VDRLGEVTMTL

-561 VGSEE
+561 VGEE
-566 GDFYDGKRAAARFF
+566 TGDFYDGKRAAARYF

-587 VAPMLDLLASG
+587 VGPMLDLLASG
-598 DTTTLDMRDAWF
+598 DTTTLEMRDAWF

>member
-1 VSTPASGP
+1 M
-9 GSGPAST
+9 
-16 ILSARDLEF
+16 
-25 LLFEWLDVESLSER
+25 LFEWLDVEQLAER

-47 ESYRAL
+47 ETYDAL
-53 LALCAQLAADHFAPH
+53 LALCEQLATEHFAPH
-68 YRASDSE
+68 YRRSDTE

-81 ERVRLIPEVATA
+81 EKVRLIPEIATA
-93 LEALARA
+93 LEAFAKA
-100 DLLAL
+100 DLLTL
-105 TLDEEHGGHQVPHVV
+105 TLDEEVGGQQVPHVV

-135 AAYSFLTM
+135 AAYSFLTV
-143 ANASLLLEHGTPEQ
+143 ANAGLLLAHGTPEQ
-157 VERFVGPMLEG
+157 VERFVTPMLEG

-183 SLGDVLTRAVPADD
+183 SLGDVVTRAVPADD

-223 VLAKLPDAPAGTRGI
+223 VLAKLPDAAPGTRGI
-238 SLFVVPKRLV
+238 SLFVVPKHLV
-248 SDDGSIGERNDVALA
+248 GEDGSIGERNDVALA

-285 FTPGGAPGAV
+285 FTPGGAAGAV
-295 GYLVGE
+295 GHLVGE
-301 PHRGLSY
+301 PGKGLSY

-325 TTAYTAYLKSLE
+325 TTAYTAYLKALE

-348 TAADPAAPQVP
+348 GAADPSAPQVP

-369 LLAQKA
+369 LLAQKS

-381 ALNLWCSRLLD
+381 ALNLYCSRLLD
-392 VQASARDDEERAE
+392 VQATARDEEERT
-405 AGLLLD
+405 GTGRLLD

-431 AIQVLGGAGY
+431 AIQVLGGSGY

-475 VLGSGGASLSA
+475 VLGGGGASLVA
-486 LAARVQQT
+486 LAARIGET
-494 VHRARD
+494 VARARD
-500 LGGEPAAHAEALTA
+500 LGGEPAAHADALQSA
-514 VLDRLGEVTAAL
+514 VDRLGEVTLAL

-561 VGSEE
+561 VGDRT
-566 GDFYDGKRAAARFF
+566 GDFYDGKRAAARYF

-587 VAPMLDLLASG
+587 VGPMLDLLASG
-598 DTTTLDMRDAWF
+598 DTTTLEMRDAWF

>member
-1 VSTPASGP
+1 MSTPT
-9 GSGPAST
+9 ST

-25 LLFEWLDVESLSER
+25 LLFEWLDVEKLSER

-47 ESYRAL
+47 ESYDAL
-53 LALCAQLAADHFAPH
+53 LALCEQLATDHFAPH
-68 YRASDSE
+68 YRKSDTE
-75 EPVFDG
+75 EPAFDG
-81 ERVRLIPEVATA
+81 EKVQLIPEIEAA
-93 LEALARA
+93 LKRFADA
-100 DLLAL
+100 DLMGL
-105 TLDEEHGGHQVPHVV
+105 TLDEEVGGLQLPHVV

-135 AAYSFLTM
+135 AAYSFLTV
-143 ANASLLLEHGTPEQ
+143 ANAGLLLAHGTAEQ
-157 VERFVGPMLEG
+157 VERFVQPMLEG

-183 SLGDVLTRAVPADD
+183 SLGDVITRAVPAAD
-197 GTYRIFGSKM
+197 GTHRIFGSKM

-223 VLAKLPDAPAGTRGI
+223 VLARLPDAPAGSRGI
-238 SLFVVPKRLV
+238 SLFIVPKFLV
-248 SDDGSIGERNDVALA
+248 EDDGSLGERNDVALA

-285 FTPGGAPGAV
+285 HTPGGAAGAV

-325 TTAYTAYLKSLE
+325 TTAYTAYLKSLD
-337 YARSRPQGRRL
+337 YARGRPQGRPL
-348 TAADPAAPQVP
+348 TSTDPAVPQVP
-359 IIEHADVRRM
+359 IIQHADVRRM
-369 LLAQKA
+369 LLAQKS

-381 ALNLWCSRLLD
+381 ALNLYCSRLLD
-392 VQASARDDEERAE
+392 EQATAADDAERLAT
-405 AGLLLD
+405 GQLLD
-411 LLTPIAKS
+411 VLTPIAKS

-431 AIQVLGGAGY
+431 AIQVLGGSGY

-454 RLNPIHEGTHGIQAL
+454 RLNPIHEGTHGIQAM

-475 VLGSGGASLSA
+475 VLGGGGSSLLA
-486 LAARVQQT
+486 LAGRIEET
-494 VHRARD
+494 VGRAAD
-500 LGGEPAAHAEALTA
+500 LGGEPASYAAALK
-514 VLDRLGEVTAAL
+514 VMVDRLGEVTLGLAA
-526 AGLGDPE
+526 LGDPE

-546 GHVVVAW
+546 GHVVIAW

-561 VGSEE
+561 VGELA
-566 GDFYDGKRAAARFF
+566 GNFYDGKRAAARYF

-587 VAPMLDLLASG
+587 VAPQLDLLASG
-598 DTTTLDMRDAWF
+598 DTTTLEMREAWF

>member
-1 VSTPASGP
+1 MPSTS
-9 GSGPAST
+9 ST
-16 ILSARDLEF
+16 VLSARDLEF
-25 LLFEWLDVESLSER
+25 MLFEWLDVERLGER

-47 ESYRAL
+47 SSYEAL
-53 LALCAQLAADHFAPH
+53 LALCEQIATEHFATH
-68 YRASDSE
+68 YRKSDAE
-75 EPVFDG
+75 EPTFDG
-81 ERVRLIPEVATA
+81 EKVTLIPEIEAA
-93 LEALARA
+93 LRTFSQA

-105 TLDEEHGGHQVPHVV
+105 TLDEAEGGLQVPHVV

-135 AAYSFLTM
+135 AAYSFLTV
-143 ANASLLLEHGTPEQ
+143 ANARLLLAHGSPEQ
-157 VERFVGPMLEG
+157 VERYVRPMLEG

-173 MTLSEPHAGS
+173 MTLSEPQAGS
-183 SLGDVLTRAVPADD
+183 SLGDVVTLAVPADD

-223 VLAKLPDAPAGTRGI
+223 VLAKLPDAPPGTRGI
-238 SLFVVPKRLV
+238 SLFIVPKYLV
-248 SDDGSIGERNDVALA
+248 GDDGAVGERNDVALA

-295 GYLVGE
+295 GHLVGE
-301 PHRGLSY
+301 PHKGLSY

-325 TTAYTAYLKSLE
+325 TTAYTAYLKSLA
-337 YARSRPQGRRL
+337 YARSRPQGRHL
-348 TAADPAAPQVP
+348 GAGDPSGPQVP

-369 LLAQKA
+369 LLAQKS

-381 ALNLWCSRLLD
+381 ALNLYCSRLLD
-392 VQASARDDEERAE
+392 EQATATDDAERLAV
-405 AGLLLD
+405 AQLLD
-411 LLTPIAKS
+411 VLTPIAKS
-419 WPSQWGQESNSL
+419 WPSQWGQESCSL
-431 AIQVLGGAGY
+431 AIQVLGGSGY
-441 TRDYDVEAHWRDQ
+441 TRDFDVEAHWRDQ

-475 VLGSGGASLSA
+475 VLGSGGASLLA
-486 LAARVQQT
+486 LAARIEDT
-494 VHRARD
+494 VGRARA
-500 LGGEPAAHAEALTA
+500 LGGEPAEHATALETA
-514 VLDRLGEVTAAL
+514 VARLGEVTMAL
-526 AGLGDPE
+526 AGLGDPA

-561 VGSEE
+561 VGDGE
-566 GDFYDGKRAAARFF
+566 GDFHDGKRGAARYF

-587 VAPMLDLLASG
+587 VAAMLDLLDAG
-598 DTTTLDMRDAWF
+598 DTTTLDMRPSWF